1 MKQYIKRLFSDSAA
15 FAIATMGNKLVAAIL
30 VPVYIAYLQEG
41 ELAEW
46 GLTNTITLILQYVC
60 ILGTDAAMAF
70 YYYDAKD
77 VRERRI
83 YFTNAI
89 LFSTSVCL
97 LLTFVVL
104 LFGKP
109 LSEVIY
115 VSDQDYS
122 LLLPVA
128 FLATL
133 GAVLIQHVLGYARY
147 SRRVWLFNFFSM
159 SYVIG
164 SNLLSIFF
172 VIQYQLGVM
181 GIFYGQLIGQMTVAL
196 ILLIIFR
203 TELIWIPS
211 KRHLSQLI
219 SYGAPLLPTLVAF
232 WLMTSISRPILLYLS
247 GPNPVENADI
257 YEACMR
263 MASIIVLITAP
274 FQLAWRPFSMSIKER
289 EDAPQLF
296 GMVGRALLVI
306 GTIAIML
313 LAFVMEPLFNFY
325 IREERLSS
333 GFLYVWAL
341 SLGTLFN
348 VLHNVFGVGLLIKKQ
363 TKLISRG
370 FIIASFIYTFGN
382 FILVPPFGIWG
393 AVSMTV
399 VSYLFVIVWV
409 YVYNQKVYPIDF
421 RFKSILLYLTVYIG
435 AMTFISYVQ
444 SHQWSMA
451 WSYYLVTLLVTVGS
465 VFVTGLF
472 SVRNFHQMGR
482 ELLKLGRKG

>member
-1 MKQYIKRLFSDSAA
+1 MKQYLKRLFSDSAA

-30 VPVYIAYLQEG
+30 VPVYVAYLKEG
-41 ELAEW
+41 ELADW

-70 YYYDAKD
+70 YFYDAKD
-77 VRERRI
+77 EKERKT
-83 YFTNAI
+83 YFTNAV
-89 LFSTSVCL
+89 LFSASVCL
-97 LLTFVVL
+97 ILTFLVS
-104 LFGKP
+104 LFGAP
-109 LSEVIY
+109 LSEAVY
-115 VSDQDYS
+115 DTERDYS

-147 SRRVWLFNFFSM
+147 SRRVWLFNIFSM

-164 SNLLSIFF
+164 SNLLSIYFL
-172 VIQYQLGVM
+172 IRYQLGVM
-181 GIFYGQLIGQMTVAL
+181 GIFYGQLVGQMAVAL
-196 ILLIIFR
+196 ILLFIFR
-203 TELIWIPS
+203 KELIWMPS
-211 KRHLSQLI
+211 KRHLTQLI

-232 WLMTSISRPILLYLS
+232 WLMTSISRPILYHMVS
-247 GPNPVENADI
+247 KADADI

-296 GMVGRALLVI
+296 GIVGRALLVV

-313 LAFVMEPLFNFY
+313 LSFVMEPLFHLY

-333 GFLYVWAL
+333 GYLYVWAL

-348 VLHNVFGVGLLIKKQ
+348 VLHTVFGVGLLIKKQ

-370 FIIASFIYTFGN
+370 FLISAVIYTIGN
-382 FILVPPFGIWG
+382 FLLVPAFRIWG

-399 VSYLFVIVWV
+399 VAYLFVIVWV
-409 YVYNQKVYPIDF
+409 YVQNQKHYEVDF
-421 RFKSILLYLTVYIG
+421 RFKSILLYLAVYMSAMIG
-435 AMTFISYVQ
+435 IAYVQ
-444 SHQWSMA
+444 TYQLPMA
-451 WSYYLVTLLVTVGS
+451 WAYYLVAFVITTGS
-465 VFVTGLF
+465 VFATGVF
-472 SVRNFHQMGR
+472 SIRSLNRIGR
-482 ELLKLGRKG
+482 ALPKLGGKG